1 LGAQADNQGDLRRY
15 PAGSDREV
23 IAAVR
28 HFLRESGR
36 RPERLDEDL
45 GLQPGTVAALA
56 AGYLAAPGPLL
67 RRLCQGL
74 RIPRWAFH
82 LTGAIVV
89 GAEVGIAELA
99 ELLERRRRY
108 LSGNPDQIT
117 GTDLTVEAVEIVLAI
132 GEDED
137 ASPERGWSRRGLGD
151 GVKRLA
157 RRAEQRLGEPGAA
170 CLLEAVAVIV
180 LKGVESLSGAD
191 LERVVALTDL
201 ARSLEDGTEA

>member
-1 LGAQADNQGDLRRY
+1 LNLQTDQLVFGGFPL
-15 PAGSDREV
+15 GSDIEV
-23 IAAVR
+23 IAALR

-36 RPERLDEDL
+36 RPEQLDEVL
-45 GLQPGTVAALA
+45 GLHPGTVAAVA
-56 AGYLAAPGPLL
+56 AGWLEPPGPLL
-67 RRLCQGL
+67 RGLCVRLG
-74 RIPRWAFH
+74 IARWAFH

-89 GAEVGIAELA
+89 GADLGIAELA
-99 ELLERRRRY
+99 ELLERRRRQRA
-108 LSGNPDQIT
+108 GNPDQIT
-117 GTDLTVEAVEIVLAI
+117 DADLAVEAVEILLAI
-132 GEDED
+132 GED
-137 ASPERGWSRRGLGD
+137 ASPERGSRRGLVD